1 MELKARPTT
10 IAVVDKKW
18 EIKGKAAGN
27 VQERVS
33 YNPDGHRVNKDE
45 KVKKDRKK
53 DGNRRCA
60 MAQRCEGAKMKDP
73 G

>member
-1 MELKARPTT
+1 M
-10 IAVVDKKW
+10 
-18 EIKGKAAGN
+18 
-27 VQERVS
+27 QERVS
-33 YNPDGHRVNKDE
+33 YNLDGHRVNKDK
-45 KVKKDRKK
+45 KVKKDREK